1 MMGMAAVVLVTLLAS
16 IALLAVQGMRRR
28 AKVRRRMAPVMGLL
42 AVETTETTAIYTRK
56 QRSERRRNS
65 RTAWLDARY
74 PLARGGRTALIALGG
89 GAAVFALL
97 VPLLGFFG
105 LSYAFA
111 VVVGGSIGGGFAW
124 NIASMREAARRNAF
138 SDRFLVMLED
148 MQRMVRYGIPTAQA
162 LKSAASAADEPVETS
177 LRNILLEAE
186 FGTPLGEAIDR
197 EARRVRVAELSML
210 AAVVSTQSATGG
222 SLSESVD
229 NLARMLRERLDNRS
243 RMKASTAES
252 RITIVILA
260 FVPFAAIGV
269 QALSQPELVDV
280 LLGDA
285 RHLLGI
291 GVGLIVAGLV
301 ISWMMIRGAQR

>member
-1 MMGMAAVVLVTLLAS
+1 MMGVAAVVLVTLLAS
-16 IALLAVQGMRRR
+16 IALLAVQRIRGR

-42 AVETTETTAIYTRK
+42 AVETAETTGVSTRK
-56 QRSERRRNS
+56 QRRERSNS
-65 RTAWLDARY
+65 LTAWLDARY
-74 PLARGGRTALIALGG
+74 PLARGGRTALIAFVG
-89 GAAVFALL
+89 GAAAFAAL
-97 VPLLGFFG
+97 VPTLDFFG
-105 LSYAFA
+105 LSYAVA
-111 VVVGGSIGGGFAW
+111 VVAGGSLGGGLAW
-124 NIASMREAARRNAF
+124 NIASTLETARRNAF
-138 SDRFLVMLED
+138 SDRFLVVLED

-162 LKSAASAADEPVETS
+162 LKSAASAADEPVRTS
-177 LRNILLEAE
+177 LRNILLETE
-186 FGTPLGEAIDR
+186 FGTPLGAAMDG

-210 AAVVSTQSATGG
+210 AAAVSTQSTTGG

-291 GVGLIVAGLV
+291 GVALIVAGLV